1 MCLCVCIG
9 DLPEQINSSTLVPQM
24 ENLQI
29 TSEDIDHDQVVIYK
43 KISVKV

>member
-9 DLPEQINSSTLVPQM
+9 DLPEQISSTLVPRM
-24 ENLQI
+24 ENFQI